1 MALWLIYALLS
12 ALTAAL
18 VAVLGKIGLENVDS
32 TAATAVRAAI
42 MAIFLIGFAAFQG
55 KLSLAFGIIG
65 QRRALA
71 YIALSGAAGAASWLF
86 YFLALKY
93 GNVTRVAPID
103 KLSVVAA
110 VVLAAV
116 FLGEKISWTTGAGV
130 ALIAAGAVLVALK

>member
-18 VAVLGKIGLENVDS
+18 VAVLGKIGLEDVDS

-55 KLSLAFGIIG
+55 KLSLAVGIVG

-71 YIALSGAAGAASWLF
+71 FIALSGAAGAASWLF

-93 GNVTRVAPID
+93 GSVSQVAPID

-110 VVLAAV
+110 VVLAAA